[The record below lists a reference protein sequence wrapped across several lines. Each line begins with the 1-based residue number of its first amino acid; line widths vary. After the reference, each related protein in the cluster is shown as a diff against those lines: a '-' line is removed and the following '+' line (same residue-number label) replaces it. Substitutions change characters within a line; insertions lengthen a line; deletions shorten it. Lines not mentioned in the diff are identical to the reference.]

1 MKLLTQNAKMK
12 KSGGDKFAL
21 YNFGIP
27 ALISADG
34 TKTCPNAGACAVGC
48 YARQGAYVWPAV
60 KAAYEA
66 RFQATKNAA
75 TFYLLMVDEIKT
87 KLKSADKQGKTLV
100 IRIHDAGDFYSREY
114 FDTWIGIIQS
124 FPKVKFYAYT
134 KQVEMLRGETLPKN
148 FKLNFSF
155 GGKQDALIQ
164 KTDSNSKV
172 FRSRAELDA
181 AGYIDTSEDDS
192 FAFSDVKTR
201 RIGLVYHGAKGFDK
215 TRWGGV

>member
-27 ALISADG
+27 ALMAADG

-75 TFYLLMVDEIKT
+75 SFYLLMVDEIKT
-87 KLKSADKQGKTLV
+87 KLESADKQGKTLV

-181 AGYIDTSEDDS
+181 AGYVDTSDDDS